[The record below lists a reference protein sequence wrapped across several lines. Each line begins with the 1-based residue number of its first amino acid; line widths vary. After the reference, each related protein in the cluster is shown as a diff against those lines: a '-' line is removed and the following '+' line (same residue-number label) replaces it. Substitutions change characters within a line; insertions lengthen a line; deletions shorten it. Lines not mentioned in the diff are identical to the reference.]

1 MKINVPGWEEFEIK
15 HIVSD
20 YNGTIAL
27 DGKFVKGVADL
38 INNLSKDIRF
48 HVITADSFGSVEKE
62 LQGIDCEVF
71 KIGPGEQDRIKAEYV
86 RKLGAHNVVALGNG
100 KNDFLMMGEAALGI
114 GILYHE
120 GICTEILLASKI
132 VCSNPIDAIGYFK
145 NPKRLIATLRRE

>member
-1 MKINVPGWEEFEIK
+1 MEINIPRGEKFEIK

-27 DGKFVKGVADL
+27 DGKLVEGVAEL
-38 INNLSKDIRF
+38 INELSKDIKF

-62 LQGIDCEVF
+62 LGGINCEVF
-71 KIGPGEQDRIKAEYV
+71 KIGPGDQDKAKAEYV
-86 RKLGAHNVVALGNG
+86 KKLGSDNVVALGNG
-100 KNDFLMMGEAALGI
+100 KNDFLMLGEAVLGI

-120 GICTEILLASKI
+120 GICTKTLLASKI
-132 VCSNPIDAIGYFK
+132 VCSNPIDALEYFK

>member
-1 MKINVPGWEEFEIK
+1 MKIHIPGGEEFEIK

-27 DGKFVKGVADL
+27 DGKLVEGIADL

-62 LQGIDCEVF
+62 LQDIDCEVF
-71 KIGPGEQDRIKAEYV
+71 KIGPGEQDRTKAEYV

-114 GILYHE
+114 GILYRE
-120 GICTEILLASKI
+120 GICTETLLASKI
-132 VCSNPIDAIGYFK
+132 VCSTPIDAIEYFK
-145 NPKRLIATLRRE
+145 NPKRLIATLRRG